1 MTFGKNIFA
10 IKVYFDLNNSVNLTI
25 ENKVF
30 IKFEYYFYRKRHN
43 IRTLSSLIFSN
54 KNVKFIT

>member
-10 IKVYFDLNNSVNLTI
+10 IKVYFDLNNSVNFIT

-30 IKFEYYFYRKRHN
+30 IKFKYYFYRKRHN
-43 IRTLSSLIFSN
+43 VRRLLSLIFGN

>member
-30 IKFEYYFYRKRHN
+30 IKFECYFYRKRHN
-43 IRTLSSLIFSN
+43 VRTLSSLIFGN